1 MNTNEITYTQEL
13 QKAIEIAQLIAK
25 ENSNKFYS
33 SPHFLKAI
41 LNRDLSLL
49 KQLESMGIDVFF
61 ILEWADVRIEE
72 MPKSSQVF
80 SPSPDEA
87 IDKIIDEADAVRIL
101 NGFDEI
107 DLLCVM
113 TAISTPGVG
122 FNFDQLKAFPVSRN
136 ELLEEKL
143 DSDVFLPNQTEL
155 AKANKNT
162 FLSKYCINK
171 SKELKKNTQKLAVA
185 REFEINSIIDTLCR
199 FSKPNVLL
207 IGDHGVGKTALIN
220 GFIQNIN
227 NNQVPNLLQD
237 TKVYEI
243 DLSALIAGASYKGEI
258 EDRLK
263 NIFQE
268 LRTQSKAILIIEE
281 IHTLLDKQGN
291 DSGASNI
298 IKSELSKGLTIIATS
313 TIEEYTK
320 RIEKDQGLSSM
331 FEIRKIQEATDE
343 ATFRMVMLN
352 VERLKNHHKIMVND
366 DTLWESIRLSKRY
379 LKENSLPE
387 SAINLIDYTMSVLK
401 TAGETF
407 LKEKEYL
414 DKKVKALVEN
424 EEELSEKELFMQC
437 KWLLNDLLQKT
448 SYLNTLAEQKEKSEV
463 LDFNNSD
470 AVLNYVSLLLERL
483 QKIALEKR
491 TTIEPLDLALIV
503 ATKTGIPIG
512 KLQEEEK
519 LRLNQMET
527 ILQERV
533 VGQNHAIEIISE
545 AILESRSGLSKAGQP
560 IGSFFFLGPTGTGKT
575 ELAKS
580 LASFLFQDE
589 NAIIRFDMSE
599 FKEEHSAALL
609 YGAPPGYVG
618 YEEGGLLVNKIRQ
631 KPYSIVLFDEIEKAH
646 NSVFDVFLQIMDEGK
661 LHDRLGKEG
670 DFSNAIVLFT
680 SNIGADFI
688 VDSFSKGAIPQS
700 NDLLEIMT
708 GHFRPE
714 FLGRITEIIPFAPIS
729 KDNAIKILEVHLKK
743 EFLNLAKNLKI
754 DIEISQEV
762 KGYLAHNGYNIKY
775 GARPL
780 KGIIRNELR
789 RPLAKKI
796 ISSVFK
802 EGDKIQIFLF
812 EGSINWKLISSN
824 LEFKNN

>member
-25 ENSNKFYS
+25 ENSNKSYS
-33 SPHFLKAI
+33 SAHFLKAI
-41 LNRDLSLL
+41 LNRDFSLL

-61 ILEWADVRIEE
+61 LLEWADVRIEE

-80 SPSPDEA
+80 SPVPDEA

-101 NGFDEI
+101 NGLNEI

-136 ELLEEKL
+136 ELLDEKI
-143 DSDVFLPNQTEL
+143 DADAPFPNQNGQLKTT
-155 AKANKNT
+155 KNT

-171 SKELKKNTQKLAVA
+171 SKELKKSTEKFAVA

-199 FSKPNVLL
+199 LSKPNVLL

-220 GFIQNIN
+220 GFVQNIN

-243 DLSALIAGASYKGEI
+243 DLSTLIAGASYKGEI

-268 LRTQSKAILIIEE
+268 VRMQSKSIIIIEE

-298 IKSELSKGLTIIATS
+298 IKGELAKGLTIIATS

-331 FEIRKIQEATDE
+331 FEIRKIYEAPDE
-343 ATFRMVMLN
+343 DNFRMVKLN
-352 VERLKNHHKIMVND
+352 VERLKNHHKIMVSE

-407 LKEKEYL
+407 LKEKENL
-414 DKKVKALVEN
+414 NERVKILAENKEKV
-424 EEELSEKELFMQC
+424 SEKELFAES

-448 SYLNTLAEQKEKSEV
+448 SYLNTLAEQKEKNESLV
-463 LDFNNSD
+463 FNNSED
-470 AVLNYVSLLLERL
+470 VLNHVLQLIEKL

-491 TTIEPLDLALIV
+491 TNIEPLDLALIV
-503 ATKTGIPIG
+503 ASKTGIPIG

-519 LRLNQMET
+519 QRLNQMEAM
-527 ILQERV
+527 LQERV
-533 VGQNHAIEIISE
+533 VGQNHAIEIVSE

-646 NSVFDVFLQIMDEGK
+646 SSVFDVFLQIMDEGK

-670 DFSNAIVLFT
+670 DFSNSIVLFT

-688 VDSFSKGAIPQS
+688 VDSFSKSIIPQS
-700 NDLLEIMT
+700 NQLLEIMT

-729 KDNAIKILEVHLKK
+729 KENAIKILEVHVKK
-743 EFLNLAKNLKI
+743 EFTDLANNLNIKVNIA
-754 DIEISQEV
+754 QEV
-762 KGYLAHNGYNIKY
+762 KEYLADNGYNIKY

-789 RPLAKKI
+789 RPLAKKLI
-796 ISSVFK
+796 ADEFK
-802 EGDKIQIFLF
+802 EGDEINIILNNQKIEWLKSTKSDQ
-812 EGSINWKLISSN
+812 K
-824 LEFKNN
+824 KA